1 MTKIKYNME
10 NKNSII
16 SNLNGCISKLSVI
29 NNNFYNTYFPRD
41 FYYINSLFSMERELI
56 TIKKESMAFEGI
68 SINNVN
74 IQIPDELIEHFG
86 RMMEKIN
93 KNELEMASKLSK
105 INELSISRFN
115 S

>member
-56 TIKKESMAFEGI
+56 TIKKDLNNYKDN
-68 SINNVN
+68 INA
-74 IQIPDELIEHFG
+74 I
-86 RMMEKIN
+86 MEKIN

-115 S
+115 SWGGQNGK

>member
-56 TIKKESMAFEGI
+56 TIKKDLNNYKDN
-68 SINNVN
+68 INA
-74 IQIPDELIEHFG
+74 I
-86 RMMEKIN
+86 MEKIN

>member
-10 NKNSII
+10 NKNNII
-16 SNLNGCISKLSVI
+16 SNLNDCISKLSVI

-41 FYYINSLFSMERELI
+41 FYYMNSLFSMERELI
-56 TIKKESMAFEGI
+56 TIKKDLNNYKDN
-68 SINNVN
+68 INA
-74 IQIPDELIEHFG
+74 I
-86 RMMEKIN
+86 MEKIN

>member
-16 SNLNGCISKLSVI
+16 SNLDGCISKFNVI

-56 TIKKESMAFEGI
+56 TIKEDLNNYKDN
-68 SINNVN
+68 INA
-74 IQIPDELIEHFG
+74 I
-86 RMMEKIN
+86 MEKIN

>member
-1 MTKIKYNME
+1 MTKIKYNVK
-10 NKNSII
+10 NKTNII
-16 SNLNGCISKLSVI
+16 SNLNGCISKLNVI

-56 TIKKESMAFEGI
+56 TIKEDLNNYKDN
-68 SINNVN
+68 INA
-74 IQIPDELIEHFG
+74 I
-86 RMMEKIN
+86 MEKIN

-105 INELSISRFN
+105 INELSISKFN

>member
-16 SNLNGCISKLSVI
+16 SNLNDCISKLNVI

-56 TIKKESMAFEGI
+56 TIKEDLSNYKDN
-68 SINNVN
+68 INA
-74 IQIPDELIEHFG
+74 I
-86 RMMEKIN
+86 MEKIN

-105 INELSISRFN
+105 INELSISKFN

>member
-16 SNLNGCISKLSVI
+16 SNLNDCISKLSVI

-56 TIKKESMAFEGI
+56 TIKKDLNNYKDN
-68 SINNVN
+68 INA
-74 IQIPDELIEHFG
+74 I
-86 RMMEKIN
+86 ME
-93 KNELEMASKLSK
+93 NELEMASKLSK

>member
-16 SNLNGCISKLSVI
+16 SNLNGCISKLSGI

-56 TIKKESMAFEGI
+56 TIKKDLNNYKDN
-68 SINNVN
+68 INA
-74 IQIPDELIEHFG
+74 I
-86 RMMEKIN
+86 MEKIN

>member
-56 TIKKESMAFEGI
+56 TIKKDLNNYKDN
-68 SINNVN
+68 INA
-74 IQIPDELIEHFG
+74 I
-86 RMMEKIN
+86 MEKIN

-115 S
+115 SWGGQNGE

>member
-41 FYYINSLFSMERELI
+41 FYYINLLFSMVRELI
-56 TIKKESMAFEGI
+56 TIKKDLNNYKDN
-68 SINNVN
+68 INA
-74 IQIPDELIEHFG
+74 I
-86 RMMEKIN
+86 MEKIN

>member
-1 MTKIKYNME
+1 ME
-10 NKNSII
+10 NKNNII
-16 SNLNGCISKLSVI
+16 SNLNGCISKFNVI

-56 TIKKESMAFEGI
+56 TIKEDLSNYKDN
-68 SINNVN
+68 INA
-74 IQIPDELIEHFG
+74 I
-86 RMMEKIN
+86 MEKIN

-105 INELSISRFN
+105 INELNISKFN

>member
-56 TIKKESMAFEGI
+56 TIKKDLNNYKDN
-68 SINNVN
+68 INA
-74 IQIPDELIEHFG
+74 I
-86 RMMEKIN
+86 MEKIN

-115 S
+115 I

>member
-16 SNLNGCISKLSVI
+16 SNLNGCISKFNVI

-56 TIKKESMAFEGI
+56 TIKKDLNNYKDN
-68 SINNVN
+68 INA
-74 IQIPDELIEHFG
+74 I
-86 RMMEKIN
+86 MEKIN

-115 S
+115 I

>member
-41 FYYINSLFSMERELI
+41 FYYINSFFSMERELI
-56 TIKKESMAFEGI
+56 TIKKDLNNYKDN
-68 SINNVN
+68 INA
-74 IQIPDELIEHFG
+74 I
-86 RMMEKIN
+86 MEKIN

-115 S
+115 SWGGQNGE

>member
-56 TIKKESMAFEGI
+56 TIKENLSNYKDN
-68 SINNVN
+68 INA
-74 IQIPDELIEHFG
+74 I
-86 RMMEKIN
+86 MEKIN

>member
-1 MTKIKYNME
+1 MTKIKYNVE

-56 TIKKESMAFEGI
+56 TIKKDLNNYKDN
-68 SINNVN
+68 INA
-74 IQIPDELIEHFG
+74 I
-86 RMMEKIN
+86 MEKIN

>member
-56 TIKKESMAFEGI
+56 TIKKDLNNYKDNI
-68 SINNVN
+68 NSI
-74 IQIPDELIEHFG
+74 
-86 RMMEKIN
+86 MEKIN

>member
-56 TIKKESMAFEGI
+56 TIKKDLNNYKDN
-68 SINNVN
+68 INA
-74 IQIPDELIEHFG
+74 I
-86 RMMEKIN
+86 MEKIN
-93 KNELEMASKLSK
+93 KNELEMASKSSK

>member
-16 SNLNGCISKLSVI
+16 SNLNGCISKFNVI

-56 TIKKESMAFEGI
+56 TIKEDLNNYKDN
-68 SINNVN
+68 INA
-74 IQIPDELIEHFG
+74 I
-86 RMMEKIN
+86 MEKIN

>member
-16 SNLNGCISKLSVI
+16 SNLNGCISKFNVI

-56 TIKKESMAFEGI
+56 TIKEDLSNYKDN
-68 SINNVN
+68 INA
-74 IQIPDELIEHFG
+74 I
-86 RMMEKIN
+86 MEKIN

-105 INELSISRFN
+105 INELSISKFN

>member
-10 NKNSII
+10 NKNNII
-16 SNLNGCISKLSVI
+16 SNLNDCISKLSVI
-29 NNNFYNTYFPRD
+29 NNNFHNTYFPRD

-56 TIKKESMAFEGI
+56 TIKKDLNNYKDN
-68 SINNVN
+68 INA
-74 IQIPDELIEHFG
+74 I
-86 RMMEKIN
+86 MEKIN

>member
-56 TIKKESMAFEGI
+56 TIKEDLSNYKDN
-68 SINNVN
+68 INA
-74 IQIPDELIEHFG
+74 I
-86 RMMEKIN
+86 MEKIN

>member
-1 MTKIKYNME
+1 MTKIKYNVE
-10 NKNSII
+10 NKNNII

-29 NNNFYNTYFPRD
+29 NNNFYNTYFSRD

-56 TIKKESMAFEGI
+56 TIKKDLNNYKDN
-68 SINNVN
+68 INA
-74 IQIPDELIEHFG
+74 I
-86 RMMEKIN
+86 MEKIN

>member
-1 MTKIKYNME
+1 ME
-10 NKNSII
+10 NKNNII
-16 SNLNGCISKLSVI
+16 SNLNGCISKFNVI

-56 TIKKESMAFEGI
+56 TIKEDLSNYKDN
-68 SINNVN
+68 INA
-74 IQIPDELIEHFG
+74 I
-86 RMMEKIN
+86 MEKIN

-105 INELSISRFN
+105 INELSISKFN